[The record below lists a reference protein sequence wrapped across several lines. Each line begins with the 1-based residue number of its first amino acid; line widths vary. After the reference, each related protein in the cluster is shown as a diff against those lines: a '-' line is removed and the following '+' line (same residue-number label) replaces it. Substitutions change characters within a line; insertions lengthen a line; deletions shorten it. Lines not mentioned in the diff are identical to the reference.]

1 MREFDQELIW
11 EYARSIKLPT
21 ALVEKDYVL
30 SVVLLSISKFP
41 EADDL
46 VFKGGTALRKAYFA
60 DYRLSADLDFTGVSD
75 IKLKLKDSLSDIQ
88 NKEIEGVSFLELSD
102 KTMKGFNS
110 LNLVLQYKSKIG
122 TTPNKK
128 HIDNIK
134 LDFNFDNIVYLKPEK
149 IKVVSP
155 KEFSLEEFE
164 INTMQIEE
172 IICEKIHAIH
182 KRPKPRD
189 LYDFHNLLKRGY
201 KINIDLADKKLS
213 SLAVRF
219 EIEGFSKHVEKLR
232 AKWEIDMKGLL
243 PFVPDFDIIARE
255 ALEFVKKQLQG

>member
-1 MREFDQELIW
+1 MKRFDPEIIW
-11 EYARSIKLPT
+11 EYARNIKLPT

-30 SVVLLSISKFP
+30 SVVLLSISKLP
-41 EADDL
+41 EADGL
-46 VFKGGTALRKAYFA
+46 VFKGGTALRKVYFP
-60 DYRLSADLDFTGVSD
+60 DYRLSADLDFTVVSS
-75 IKLKLKDSLSDIQ
+75 IKAELKEALAKMQ
-88 NKEIEGVSFLELSD
+88 NNEIEVVSFLKLSD

-110 LNLVLQYKSKIG
+110 LNLALQYESKIG
-122 TTPNKK
+122 TTPGKQ

-134 LDFNFDNIVYLKPEK
+134 LDFNFDNKVYLKPEK

-155 KEFSLEEFE
+155 KEFSLEEFD
-164 INTMQIEE
+164 INAMQVEE

-201 KINIDLADKKLS
+201 KINVDLANKKLE
-213 SLAVRF
+213 SLEIKF
-219 EIEGFSKHVEKLR
+219 EIGEFSKHVEKLR

-243 PFVPDFDIIARE
+243 PLVPDFDIIANE
-255 ALEFVKKQLQG
+255 SLEMVKKQV